1 MQYRQ
6 EIDGL
11 RALAVLPVILYHAS
25 IPGFAGG
32 FVGVDVFFVIS
43 GYLITS
49 IIAKELTEERFSI
62 AQFYERRARRILP
75 ALFFVIIASFI
86 LAWFALLP
94 KEFVEYSRS
103 LVSIAAFVSNVE
115 FYISTDY
122 FDRAA
127 ELKLTLHTWSLAVEE
142 QFYVIFPVLMAIV
155 WFIGRKWV
163 LALMVAGL
171 VLSFGL
177 AEYVNSK
184 DLPLAFYMLPTRA
197 WELLAG
203 AIPALILSGAA
214 PERKSWLQQ
223 VLALSGIALIG
234 LSVALL
240 DDTLPFPGVYAVA
253 PVLGSVLIIMCAAK
267 GTLAYTILTWR
278 VFVGIGLISYSA
290 YLWHQPL
297 LAAARNYFIDPPET
311 MLAALALI
319 SIGAAWFSWRFVE
332 APFRKR
338 DFLTRKQ
345 VFALSAAV
353 LGGIAA
359 LGFAG
364 IATGGFEGRSIE
376 QRFQSP
382 VLAWNPDNRA
392 LQKESWRLLRAKT
405 GEGDYGFIRNESD
418 TESWFDLDDERAK
431 LLIVGNSHSKD
442 IYNVIAQSGYES
454 RVQLARF
461 GMQISQFDARL
472 YESPNYRNADIVL
485 IASRYWPGDEDAIDD
500 AVGRMVK
507 DGKRVGIVPLLF
519 EQPVYGS
526 GRMTLADKLV
536 LEEQWAGMTEAP
548 AIAERVNAAGYETT
562 LQPRPIEDRKYD
574 EAIKRAI
581 VRYPQIVMLDR
592 TDYICQAEQRR
603 CAIIE
608 DDLSKNFYDAGHHT
622 LKGALRFSKRIDEI
636 GWLDPL
642 LSGVIEE

>member
-1 MQYRQ
+1 MEYRQ

-11 RALAVLPVILYHAS
+11 RALAVLPVILYHAA

-49 IIAKELTEERFSI
+49 IIAKELSEDRFSV
-62 AQFYERRARRILP
+62 ANFYERRARRILP
-75 ALFFVIIASFI
+75 ALFFVIIASFA

-94 KEFVEYSRS
+94 KEFVEYARS
-103 LVSIAAFVSNVE
+103 LVSIAAFVSNIE
-115 FYISTDY
+115 FYLSTDY

-142 QFYVIFPVLMAIV
+142 QFYVIFPVLMALI

-177 AEYVNSK
+177 AEYVNTK

-214 PERKSWLQQ
+214 PERKSGWQQ
-223 VLALSGIALIG
+223 LFALSGIALIG
-234 LSVALL
+234 ISVVFL
-240 DDTLPFPGVYAVA
+240 DDTLPFPGLYAVA

-267 GTLAYTILTWR
+267 GTLAHTILTRR

-297 LAAARNYFIDPPET
+297 LAAARNYYIDPPEI
-311 MLAALALI
+311 MLAALALL

-338 DFLTRKQ
+338 DFLTRSQ
-345 VFALSAAV
+345 VFALSAAGLGAIAV
-353 LGGIAA
+353 LGV
-359 LGFAG
+359 AG
-364 IATGGFEGRSIE
+364 IATEGFEGRSIE
-376 QRFQSP
+376 QRFRSP

-392 LQKESWRLLRAKT
+392 LQTESWTLLRAKT
-405 GEGDYGFIRNESD
+405 GESDYAFIRNESD
-418 TESWFDLDDERAK
+418 TKLWFDLDDERAK

-454 RVQLARF
+454 RAQLARY
-461 GMQISQFDARL
+461 GMQISQFDSRL
-472 YESPNYRNADIVL
+472 YKSPNYRNADIVL
-485 IASRYWPGDEDAIDD
+485 IASRYWPGDEGAIQD
-500 AVGRMVK
+500 AVGRMVE
-507 DGKRVGIVPLLF
+507 DGKRVGIVPLIF
-519 EQPVYGS
+519 EQPVFGH

-536 LEEQWAGMTEAP
+536 LEEQWSGLSEPT
-548 AIAERVNAAGYETT
+548 AIAERVNSAGYETIT
-562 LQPRPIEDRKYD
+562 QPRPPEDRKYD

-581 VRYPQIVMLDR
+581 VRYPQIVVLDR
-592 TDYICQAEQRR
+592 TDYICHAEHRR

-608 DDLSKNFYDAGHHT
+608 DDLSKNFYDEGHHT
-622 LKGALRFSKRIDEI
+622 LIGAQRFAKRIDEL

-642 LSGVIEE
+642 LSGVVEE